1 MVCAMAGA
9 VAGLS
14 ALVISGGRTP
24 AVAAAP
30 AGGAVQFNRDIRP
43 ILAENCLACHGAD
56 PGTRKAG
63 LRLDT
68 DAGLFGD
75 RPDNK
80 GKAVVK
86 GKPDESILYKRI
98 VMTDEDDLMPPPKSH
113 KVMTAAQKQTVRKWI
128 EQGAPYEAHW
138 SLIPPTRPAVPKVAD
153 GKWVRNPI
161 DAFILAKLEAAGLK
175 PAPEAD
181 RRTLAR
187 RLALDITGL
196 PAAPDDVEAFVTD
209 KSPNYYEA
217 YVDKLLASPHYGEH
231 RGRYWLDV
239 ARYADTHGIHFDN
252 FREMWSYREWVID
265 AFNRN
270 VPFDQ
275 FTMEQLAGDLLPS
288 PTLDQQ
294 IATGFNRCNMTT
306 NEGGIIDEE
315 YAVLYTRDRT
325 ETVSQVWMG
334 LTTGCAVCHDHKF
347 DPISAKEFYSMAA
360 FFNNTTQAVRDGNI
374 ANTPPIIPVPKV
386 EDRARFAEVQ
396 KQVKALTEQ
405 ADARKKAARP
415 DFVAWLKG
423 DRAKEVAASVP
434 TDSLSFHLPL
444 TEGKGTKAAA
454 KVDGKATPLTFSTG
468 YAWTGAKDGR
478 NGLLVQGTGSSPEIA
493 GAGDYDANQP
503 FTVSTWVRNQKR
515 NQTGAI
521 LGRMDE
527 ASAHRGWDLWLQADR
542 IGFHLI
548 QAWPGDGLKVVSKT
562 SLAPNKWHHV
572 VVAYDGSK
580 KAAGVKVYIDGQPT
594 PVDVEADKLAGTTRT
609 KVGLKIGQRSAAA
622 SRVANVGL
630 QDVRLYARAL
640 APREAQGLGSA
651 TRIAELIAKPEGKR
665 NEKETD
671 ELLGWWL
678 ANHDAPTQALDKQL
692 QPLKAEETA
701 IRGRGTIAHI
711 AVEKPTQPEAY
722 ILFRGDYDKRREKVS
737 AATPAALPP
746 MPAEFPRN
754 RMGFAKWLLSPE
766 HPLTTRVTVNRM
778 WQEIFGTGLVK
789 TSWDFGIMGELPSH
803 PELLD
808 WLAMEFRD
816 QGWDMKKFIKMIVTS
831 ATYRQAAVTTPEKL
845 EKDGANRL
853 LSRGARF
860 RMDGEVI
867 RDQAL
872 AASGLLVRKL
882 GGPSVKPYQPTGVW
896 EAVAMIG
903 SNTRDYKQ
911 DAGEALYRRSMYTF
925 WKRAAPPASM
935 EVFNAPNRETCTIK
949 RERTNTPLQA
959 LVTMNDVQFVEAAR
973 MLAEGA
979 IKGAKS
985 FDERLDYATARLIAR
1000 PMTADER
1007 AIVKGT
1013 YDELLAHYKAS
1024 ADDAKKLISTGESKR
1039 DESLDAAEHAAW
1051 TMVVNQLMN
1060 LDEVLNK

>member
-14 ALVISGGRTP
+14 ALVVSGARTP

-30 AGGAVQFNRDIRP
+30 TGGAVQFNRDIRP

-63 LRLDT
+63 LRLDVE
-68 DAGLFGD
+68 AGLFGD
-75 RPDNK
+75 RPEGK

-86 GKPDESILYKRI
+86 GKPDESILYKRL
-98 VMTDEDDLMPPPKSH
+98 VTTDEDDLMPPPKSH
-113 KVMTAAQKQTVRKWI
+113 KVMSAGQKATVRKWI

-138 SLIPPTRPAVPKVAD
+138 SLIPPTRPAVPVVKD
-153 GKWVRNPI
+153 SKWVRNPI
-161 DAFILAKLEAAGLK
+161 DAFILARLEAAGLK
-175 PAPEAD
+175 PAAEAD

-196 PAAPDDVEAFVTD
+196 PAAPEDVEAFVKD
-209 KSPNYYEA
+209 QSPGYYEA

-270 VPFDQ
+270 VPFDR
-275 FTMEQLAGDLLPS
+275 FTIEQLAGDLLPS

-347 DPISAKEFYSMAA
+347 DPITAKEFYSMAA
-360 FFNNTTQAVRDGNI
+360 FFNNTTQAVRDGNVQ
-374 ANTPPIIPVPKV
+374 NTPPIIPVPKT
-386 EDRARFAEVQ
+386 EDRPRFAELQ
-396 KQVKALTEQ
+396 KQIKVLAEQ
-405 ADARKKAARP
+405 ADARKKAAKP
-415 DFVAWLKG
+415 EFAQWLKG

-434 TDSLSFHLPL
+434 TDSLAFHLPL
-444 TEGKGTKAAA
+444 TEGKGTKADA
-454 KVDGKATPLTFSTG
+454 KLDGKASPLTFSTG

-478 NGLLVQGTGSSPEIA
+478 NGLLIQGTGSSPEIA
-493 GAGDYDANQP
+493 SAGDFDANQP
-503 FTVSTWVRNQKR
+503 FTISTWVRNQKR
-515 NQTGAI
+515 NQSGAI

-527 ASAHRGWDLWLQADR
+527 AGGFRGWDLWMQADR
-542 IGFHLI
+542 VGFHLI
-548 QAWPGDGLKVVSKT
+548 HKWSEDALKVVGKT
-562 SLAPNKWHHV
+562 ALTPNKWHHV

-609 KVGLKIGQRSAAA
+609 KVGLKIGQRSGAA

-640 APREAQGLGSA
+640 EPREAKGLGSA
-651 TRIAELIAKPEGKR
+651 TRIAELVAKPENKR
-665 NEKETD
+665 TEKETD

-678 ANHDAPTQALDKQL
+678 ANHDEPTQAIDKQL

-711 AVEKPTQPEAY
+711 AVEKPTAPEAY
-722 ILFRGDYDKRREKVS
+722 ILFRGDYDKRREKVT

-808 WLAMEFRD
+808 WLAMEFRQ
-816 QGWDMKKFIKMIVTS
+816 QGWDIKRFIKMIVTS
-831 ATYRQAAVTTPEKL
+831 ATYRQAAVTTPDKL

-911 DAGEALYRRSMYTF
+911 DAGENLYRRSMYTF

-935 EVFNAPNRETCTIK
+935 EVFNAPNRETCTIR

-973 MLAEGA
+973 TLAEGA
-979 IKGAKS
+979 IKGARS
-985 FDERLDYATARLIAR
+985 FDERLDFATTRLIAR

-1007 AIVKGT
+1007 AIVRAT

-1024 ADDAKKLISTGESKR
+1024 AEDAKKLIATGESKR